1 MIHEATEKKKRRE
14 GQRVDE
20 EPGGEKEEEGKE
32 NLRLEAW
39 QP

>member
-1 MIHEATEKKKRRE
+1 MIHEATEKEKRRE

-20 EPGGEKEEEGKE
+20 EPGGEKEGGGKE
-32 NLRLEAW
+32 TLRLQAW